1 MNLDVEWPET
11 GAGCARGRRRSGS
24 TGPYFELGRTTED
37 GKKRGPRVEI
47 ARLLYPFLDG
57 QLHDK
62 PEYTVKMDALAERFC
77 LRRYRFKSQ
86 RREQFT
92 FAVSVLDGKPIQ
104 EGRYTLRTT
113 IRQSQDGQD
122 FMLVARR
129 DACQLSLI
137 PA

>member
-1 MNLDVEWPET
+1 M
-11 GAGCARGRRRSGS
+11 
-24 TGPYFELGRTTED
+24 
-37 GKKRGPRVEI
+37 EI